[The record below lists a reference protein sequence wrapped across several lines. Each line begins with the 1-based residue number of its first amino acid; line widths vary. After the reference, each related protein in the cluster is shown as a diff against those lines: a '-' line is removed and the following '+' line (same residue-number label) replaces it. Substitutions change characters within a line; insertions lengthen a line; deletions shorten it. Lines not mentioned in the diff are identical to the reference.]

1 MGRRAG
7 PRSRWRPDGRR
18 RRTQGEIAKRKAK
31 AAERAA
37 QAAAQDQD
45 QDPTDT
51 EEDEDGPEREPVPA
65 DRDDEE
71 ADDHPPEHEPA
82 GDSVEVLNDPS
93 SEEQLELPRLS
104 GSRYGLRPAPE
115 RGADMRHRSTQR
127 SYHRS
132 RSPARS
138 PAPRRS
144 PSWQVETS
152 KAMSQILRHT
162 GRVREDGYIPV
173 TELLRHPRLRQ
184 AGATLTDI
192 QEAVH
197 ANDKQRF
204 QLSWQGRGHGRELL
218 IRATQGHSQQQVQ
231 DDLLLT
237 RITAPHEVPLA
248 VHGTYFRHYS
258 SIYHQG
264 LRAGGDR
271 GQRARKHVHFAMAL
285 PRDQHRATSGMR
297 KDVEILLYLDIP
309 RALRDNMRL
318 YVSTNSVVLSEGFSG
333 CIPIDYIM
341 KVQYMHRHCAN
352 DVPGDSIPSPG
363 RLKAAFAAIGVS
375 PQEGSRGHS
384 PAPERVPKSRR
395 HSRKSRFDPCKVMSS
410 LIQPPV
416 ILSDFAHA
424 QVLSHPTRCHQAPTS
439 AARPQW
445 FVPSPFLFEGP
456 LSPHPRYWQARPLL
470 GRRRRSGRSSRD
482 RLSSRSFL
490 SKFVLDCFQ
499 CLRSQP
505 TWFADFLQHFS
516 IMYRPAGGP
525 RQHYRP
531 DGTRRRTAGE
541 LAKRAARAAAKAH
554 GTDGAQPSQSDT
566 PAMPKGHDCGNR
578 HGSTA
583 EAGASRRPR
592 HGCRRCLP
600 ELRNGICDSYAGSQL
615 RCHWMGRG
623 PPPAPKQLEWV
634 PKRTKAPP
642 PGIGIILGGAQE
654 APAVPVRPATATEA
668 RPASPA
674 KRSAPMPATAP
685 TTTTTTT
692 DQDITQAAPDGE
704 PTLTT
709 SLTLRMD
716 AGQPQKKRRSKT
728 VPPPNTAPALDALRL
743 KWDLLLRVHEAA
755 AEFQDADVPHLL
767 HLYQAAGGY
776 AARHHDFHLMRD
788 KLMHEGV
795 VGPSGVPLP
804 LPPVGNYILS
814 LGVSILGLQSSGYL
828 PQISSSSTCGD
839 LVEAWSL
846 ALWESSRRDL
856 LEQLGELFTLLHSL
870 VSNIPRRVYD
880 SLPWRISLD
889 QLTMVFH
896 MWLGSPVAPALT
908 DQEAAAPGPLALQDR
923 LFRARS
929 LSPRS
934 GPLSESRSPAMVEA
948 YMLSSV
954 HASAEPGPYLQ
965 LLSAQVLAIICSQQL
980 LSVVCLLSRWILLAV
995 MVPLLHPAP
1004 FSGPSTT
1011 SWDSSRL
1018 LGCRR
1023 NPKARA
1029 ASAKVRVVTRMLI
1042 FLCFCLTLGLAKG
1055 DPGSTA
1061 PTTPTPPAV
1070 DQQTSSATQH
1080 KGQPIHPAP
1089 VHAGRHSLSPRAII
1103 RKRALRRA
1111 IGRATRTPTHTTTYR
1126 GRVCALNTLQGATA
1140 SSTTRP
1146 AVRSRPQDTDHRKG
1160 PRLRAMTWNVGGLSQ
1175 DAWLEV
1181 QIWLHNQED
1190 YDLVFL
1196 QESHWRFTNSW
1207 CLPRFHVFHS
1217 GTSDHRFQGCMILVR
1232 KSLAPFEDIRWST
1245 PLQGHLLHLRLPIK
1259 GRDVDLINVY
1269 QYAFHTGPDQAA
1281 VDGLARQAKPDHAF
1295 HLLRWRGGA
1304 RHHPVSV
1311 SLPAIHYQTAP
1322 PAAEVHR
1329 NKAARYA
1336 SEQPSSCIQAFRD
1349 SLAEYLPAQPTP
1361 EQLDEALQYAARKL
1375 LPASHG
1381 PPTLSVADKVQG
1393 TVKDMWTSRQVAL
1406 RYAVD
1411 TLRPLTVPA
1420 QIRHWRQT
1428 GNRLWLSLA
1437 NLFTAWKHQAQ
1448 YLHLHRQLRKRGR
1461 QAKRE
1466 VLDEQLQQ
1474 AWQADRQGDK
1484 SNKSW
1489 RRNVLHYENVVTLV
1503 LEQELRAARVPEPEL
1518 AVILNLHHCIGYWP
1532 AGQDPTTRVESERGV
1547 RQGCPL
1553 APSLWTLITIAL
1565 FRALA
1570 GVTSVTWL
1578 QEDTTMFADDLLLQ
1592 WIVHRV
1598 QDLENMVDIIAHTF
1612 RILAQLG
1619 LQVQHRKTQLIVAYK
1634 GRQATQWWRAHTATT
1649 AEGRFLLIPQ
1659 PGSKALRLPIVTK
1672 LTYLGIILS
1681 YVDATTAT
1689 VDHRLQVAEAQ
1700 RARLLKESS
1709 RALLER
1715 LNVEDPLLSL
1725 LQRPR
1730 IMHWL
1735 VHITESKL
1743 ALTSHLAIAAASP
1756 TLLPGP
1762 LKGMDAAEVRKH
1774 SIDGLHEPTS
1784 MLQHARSF
1792 GKPASVVL
1800 LRVAWFHLPLLWS
1813 LLPIAMAME
1822 SLQMD
1827 LDQEEQ
1833 SVFGGLLGK
1842 RALQTDLTENPTK
1855 YQHPGGKGPPPN
1867 RSSGTRQQQQPL
1879 TGRGRHAAPFQGS
1892 RGSDVPDNRNGPS
1905 KMPSGNHALLHRVAK
1920 ALIVQADYLSRLQS
1934 DHTVIFTFRTG
1945 NGPQLMVPLLQEV
1958 ATTWREQRQQNK
1970 VTRSLKQTLIQYL
1983 AAELVTRINAFAA
1996 DTESQKKAQ
2005 ELGWTTSEGE
2015 FNFLDWD
2022 FEDKKLVPRQGE
2034 TLTHDQLLTDAKRLK
2049 ALLKNPDLVLKFS
2062 GGRNAKPDSTSE
2074 TATFVLELSMQQPEA
2089 SEAMAIFRKWY
2100 ANSAL
2105 LLLSLRLKPARPE
2118 RSPLI
2123 KEIQEAVG
2131 W

>member
-1 MGRRAG
+1 M
-7 PRSRWRPDGRR
+7 
-18 RRTQGEIAKRKAK
+18 
-31 AAERAA
+31 
-37 QAAAQDQD
+37 AAAGAPKEKSPKGRQSGQLR
-45 QDPTDT
+45 QLPMTKTRTRQTLRRMRTAPKGSRSQLAETMKKPMITPQSARLLETEWGFSTIPALKNSSNCHASLEAGTDC
-51 EEDEDGPEREPVPA
+51 GRPPKGEPKRGIAVPKGA
-65 DRDDEE
+65 TIAPDRRCDHQRREE
-71 ADDHPPEHEPA
+71 A
-82 GDSVEVLNDPS
+82 
-93 SEEQLELPRLS
+93 R
-104 GSRYGLRPAPE
+104 
-115 RGADMRHRSTQR
+115 
-127 SYHRS
+127 
-132 RSPARS
+132 
-138 PAPRRS
+138 
-144 PSWQVETS
+144 VETS

-271 GQRARKHVHFAMAL
+271 GQRARRHVHFAMAL
-285 PRDQHRATSGMR
+285 PKDQHRATSGMR

-318 YVSTNSVVLSEGFSG
+318 YVSTNSVVLTEGFNG

-341 KVQYMHRHCAN
+341 KVQYMHRQCAN
-352 DVPGDSIPSPG
+352 DVPGTRPP
-363 RLKAAFAAIGVS
+363 
-375 PQEGSRGHS
+375 EGGL
-384 PAPERVPKSRR
+384 
-395 HSRKSRFDPCKVMSS
+395 C
-410 LIQPPV
+410 
-416 ILSDFAHA
+416 
-424 QVLSHPTRCHQAPTS
+424 
-439 AARPQW
+439 
-445 FVPSPFLFEGP
+445 
-456 LSPHPRYWQARPLL
+456 
-470 GRRRRSGRSSRD
+470 RD
-482 RLSSRSFL
+482 WSFL
-490 SKFVLDCFQ
+490 TRLAVIKLPPRLGLYLGAAAAPDKALATGYPLGLFLASS
-499 CLRSQP
+499 CLIASSAYALSRHGSLTYCSISPSCIAREEGLGSTIGP
-505 TWFADFLQHFS
+505 TA
-516 IMYRPAGGP
+516 
-525 RQHYRP
+525 P
-531 DGTRRRTAGE
+531 DE

-554 GTDGAQPSQSDT
+554 GTDGAQPPQSVQVDGPATGAGGVAGCWFMDT
-566 PAMPKGHDCGNR
+566 GAAKGQATSSTTCRRRRPKPDQLLQKVSSDAGDHSDYHHHRSGHHSGGPRWGADLDNIIDPENGCW
-578 HGSTA
+578 STA
-583 EAGASRRPR
+583 EKAS
-592 HGCRRCLP
+592 
-600 ELRNGICDSYAGSQL
+600 Q
-615 RCHWMGRG
+615 
-623 PPPAPKQLEWV
+623 Q
-634 PKRTKAPP
+634 
-642 PGIGIILGGAQE
+642 
-654 APAVPVRPATATEA
+654 
-668 RPASPA
+668 
-674 KRSAPMPATAP
+674 
-685 TTTTTTT
+685 
-692 DQDITQAAPDGE
+692 
-704 PTLTT
+704 
-709 SLTLRMD
+709 
-716 AGQPQKKRRSKT
+716 T

-755 AEFQDADVPHLL
+755 AELQDADVPHLL

-776 AARHHDFHLMRD
+776 AARHHGFHLMRD
-788 KLMHEGV
+788 KLMQEGV

-814 LGVSILGLQSSGYL
+814 LGVSILGLQSNGYL

-870 VSNIPRRVYD
+870 
-880 SLPWRISLD
+880 
-889 QLTMVFH
+889 
-896 MWLGSPVAPALT
+896 A
-908 DQEAAAPGPLALQDR
+908 
-923 LFRARS
+923 
-929 LSPRS
+929 
-934 GPLSESRSPAMVEA
+934 
-948 YMLSSV
+948 
-954 HASAEPGPYLQ
+954 
-965 LLSAQVLAIICSQQL
+965 
-980 LSVVCLLSRWILLAV
+980 
-995 MVPLLHPAP
+995 
-1004 FSGPSTT
+1004 
-1011 SWDSSRL
+1011 
-1018 LGCRR
+1018 
-1023 NPKARA
+1023 
-1029 ASAKVRVVTRMLI
+1029 
-1042 FLCFCLTLGLAKG
+1042 
-1055 DPGSTA
+1055 
-1061 PTTPTPPAV
+1061 
-1070 DQQTSSATQH
+1070 
-1080 KGQPIHPAP
+1080 
-1089 VHAGRHSLSPRAII
+1089 
-1103 RKRALRRA
+1103 
-1111 IGRATRTPTHTTTYR
+1111 
-1126 GRVCALNTLQGATA
+1126 
-1140 SSTTRP
+1140 
-1146 AVRSRPQDTDHRKG
+1146 
-1160 PRLRAMTWNVGGLSQ
+1160 
-1175 DAWLEV
+1175 
-1181 QIWLHNQED
+1181 
-1190 YDLVFL
+1190 
-1196 QESHWRFTNSW
+1196 
-1207 CLPRFHVFHS
+1207 
-1217 GTSDHRFQGCMILVR
+1217 
-1232 KSLAPFEDIRWST
+1232 
-1245 PLQGHLLHLRLPIK
+1245 HLLYK
-1259 GRDVDLINVY
+1259 TV
-1269 QYAFHTGPDQAA
+1269 F
-1281 VDGLARQAKPDHAF
+1281 
-1295 HLLRWRGGA
+1295 
-1304 RHHPVSV
+1304 SV
-1311 SLPAIHYQTAP
+1311 LVP
-1322 PAAEVHR
+1322 
-1329 NKAARYA
+1329 
-1336 SEQPSSCIQAFRD
+1336 FRR
-1349 SLAEYLPAQPTP
+1349 
-1361 EQLDEALQYAARKL
+1361 EA
-1375 LPASHG
+1375 
-1381 PPTLSVADKVQG
+1381 VQG

-1420 QIRHWRQT
+1420 QIRPTTCTFIANYANVVAKPNARSLTNNFSRLGKQT
-1428 GNRLWLSLA
+1428 GKPPDQPE
-1437 NLFTAWKHQAQ
+1437 NLRPIALTEGGCRIVVKA
-1448 YLHLHRQLRKRGR
+1448 LTM
-1461 QAKRE
+1461 
-1466 VLDEQLQQ
+1466 
-1474 AWQADRQGDK
+1474 

-1532 AGQDPTTRVESERGV
+1532 ASQDPTTRVASERGV

-1700 RARLLKESS
+1700 RARLLKVLHSRTLPTTKRVQLWLACVRSSDLYGLHLVDLQQRHVVRITVTLVRHLRAIARSFAHMTQESS

-1725 LQRPR
+1725 LQRSQKLLVKTRDSSDPMVARPR
-1730 IMHWL
+1730 IIHWL

-1743 ALTSHLAIAAASP
+1743 ALTSHLDRTVAEPSVISPSPQDADLQSEEIAAASP
-1756 TLLPGP
+1756 TLLPGDYDSNGP
-1762 LKGMDAAEVRKH
+1762 D
-1774 SIDGLHEPTS
+1774 
-1784 MLQHARSF
+1784 
-1792 GKPASVVL
+1792 
-1800 LRVAWFHLPLLWS
+1800 
-1813 LLPIAMAME
+1813 
-1822 SLQMD
+1822 
-1827 LDQEEQ
+1827 
-1833 SVFGGLLGK
+1833 
-1842 RALQTDLTENPTK
+1842 
-1855 YQHPGGKGPPPN
+1855 PGGAVHCGAF
-1867 RSSGTRQQQQPL
+1867 
-1879 TGRGRHAAPFQGS
+1879 AAILHYVRTVARIGQERQGS

-1905 KMPSGNHALLHRVAK
+1905 KMPSGDHALLHRVAK

-2022 FEDKKLVPRQGE
+2022 FEDKKLVPRQAE
-2034 TLTHDQLLTDAKRLK
+2034 TLTHDQILTDAKRLK
-2049 ALLKNPDLVLKFS
+2049 TLLKNPDLVLKFS

-2131 W
+2131 PGHEIQWATYELVAGILHLGPSPQQGVCNFTTRRCGTCKCTGDFGPLGETVGPFGAMYVTALVSRAEFISEFGVSPTPRKGISVDPPLWLLPGLGYVS